1 MSVMRSLLL
10 AASQNGWLRERA
22 SRYKFVR
29 RSVSRFM
36 PGEEIEDALA
46 AAKALETKKISG
58 KLTQLGLDQSVDL
71 CFAYLKKILEQEDSA
86 KTVWVDMEASPYVDA
101 TLEV

>member
-36 PGEEIEDALA
+36 PGEEIADALT
-46 AAKALETKKISG
+46 AAKALETADNDFG
-58 KLTQLGLDQSVDL
+58 
-71 CFAYLKKILEQEDSA
+71 
-86 KTVWVDMEASPYVDA
+86 
-101 TLEV
+101 